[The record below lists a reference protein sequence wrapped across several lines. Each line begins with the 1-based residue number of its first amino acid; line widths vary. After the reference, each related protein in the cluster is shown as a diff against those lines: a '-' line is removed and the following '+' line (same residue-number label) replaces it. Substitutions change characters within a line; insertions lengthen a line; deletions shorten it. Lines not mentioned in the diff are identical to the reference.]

1 MKSIIQAAIES
12 GRPPLELLLDQP
24 NRERSRLDGILIKA
38 YYLQKAYEVDG
49 YPIWIEESTDVDF
62 VAKGRVIRSLAVV
75 EKAQEAEGKKKHTTH
90 GKRFHA
96 EVILHDGAKWPTRAA
111 WIARRAAGHV
121 VPEDGVS
128 PERRAEA
135 EERAK
140 QKAAENPEVA
150 AIVAEFAE
158 RFNKQP
164 GRMD

>member
-38 YYLQKAYEVDG
+38 YYLQRAYEIDG

-62 VAKGRVIRSLAVV
+62 VAKARVIRSLAVV
-75 EKAQEAEGKKKHTTH
+75 ERAQEAEGKKKNPMP

-96 EVILHDGAKWPTRAA
+96 EVVLHEGAKWPTRAD
-111 WIARRAAGHV
+111 WLARRAAGHE
-121 VPEDGVS
+121 VPEDGVNA
-128 PERRAEA
+128 ERRIEA
-135 EERAK
+135 EERARE
-140 QKAAENPEVA
+140 KAADNPEVA
-150 AIVAEFAE
+150 AIVAEFEAM
-158 RFNKQP
+158 FNKRP